1 MSEQNGTGTI
11 VMVGTARG
19 GFIFNREPGGTEW
32 SMSGPS
38 HRGSQVYHL
47 ILDPRDGQMYA
58 AVNSI
63 FWGPEI
69 SRSSDI
75 GATWT
80 ESSKEPRFKQG
91 SGETVEAM

>member
-1 MSEQNGTGTI
+1 MDRAWQFVRPTIRILEVGMSEQNGTGTI

-47 ILDPRDGQMYA
+47 ILDPRDRQMYA

-63 FWGPEI
+63 FL
-69 SRSSDI
+69 
-75 GATWT
+75 GA
-80 ESSKEPRFKQG
+80 
-91 SGETVEAM
+91 